1 MARSDST
8 FSPYRL
14 ENIVKEQLTPAG
26 AARRSVSTKPRN
38 SFLFLQGVSS
48 PFFARLVQALR
59 AEGQWVKSV
68 SFNMGDTLYGA
79 GSRVFYSARPEQ
91 LEEFYSQTFKANG
104 ITDLVLFGDR
114 RPVHLPA
121 IALAKRLGVRVH
133 VFEEG
138 YFRPYWVTLERDG
151 VNNHSLLPRDPEWYR
166 EVGKYIPRYHN
177 GNSFKLSFTSRA
189 FHDVMYHVGG
199 ALNKICFP
207 HYKTHAPFN
216 AAVEYAGYIRQG
228 IRLASAKGRD
238 SSVISEVAR
247 NRHPTFLLPL
257 QLDSDAQIRDHSQFN
272 TMKDVLK
279 LVLASFAR
287 HAPGDARLVVKN
299 HPLTPGIV
307 NYHRITLR
315 IAGKFGIAD
324 RVDFLESGHMPTL
337 LSHVAGV
344 ITVNST
350 VGGSSLMHNVPTIAL
365 SDPIYALKG
374 LTHQG
379 SLDDFWLTPE
389 PPDPTLFQRFRSTVI
404 HTTQINGGFYTRCG
418 IDMAVNNSLEVLMAK
433 TSKIEQYL

>member
-1 MARSDST
+1 MSS
-8 FSPYRL
+8 L
-14 ENIVKEQLTPAG
+14 
-26 AARRSVSTKPRN
+26 PRN

-48 PFFARLVQALR
+48 PFFARLAQALR

-68 SFNMGDTLYGA
+68 NFNVGDTLYGK
-79 GSRVFYSARPEQ
+79 GSRVFYSARAEQ
-91 LEEFYSQTFKANG
+91 LEEFYSRTFKAHS

-114 RPVHLPA
+114 RPVHVPA
-121 IALAKRLGVRVH
+121 IELAKRLGVRVH

-151 VNNHSLLPRDPEWYR
+151 VNNHSLLPRDPQWYR

-177 GNSFKLSFTSRA
+177 GQSFKLSFASRA
-189 FHDVMYHVGG
+189 FHDVAYHVGG
-199 ALNKICFP
+199 ALNKVCFP

-228 IRLASAKGRD
+228 LRLARAKTRD
-238 SSVISEVAR
+238 AAVISHVAT
-247 NRHPTFLLPL
+247 NHSQTFLLPL
-257 QLDSDAQIRDHSQFN
+257 QLDSDTQIREHSAFSNMSEVLDHVMQ
-272 TMKDVLK
+272 
-279 LVLASFAR
+279 SFAQF
-287 HAPGDARLVVKN
+287 AASDARLVVKN

-307 NYHRITLR
+307 DYHRITR
-315 IAGKFGIAD
+315 QIAAQYAIAD

-365 SDPIYALKG
+365 SNPIYALKG

-379 SLDDFWLTPE
+379 SLDDFWSTPE
-389 PPDPTLFQRFRSTVI
+389 PPDSTLFQRFRSTVI
-404 HTTQINGGFYTRCG
+404 HTTQVNGGFYTRCG
-418 IDMAVNNSLEVLMAK
+418 IDMAVNNSLEVLLAK
-433 TSKIEQYL
+433 TSKIERYL

>member
-8 FSPYRL
+8 FAPYRL
-14 ENIVKEQLTPAG
+14 ENLAKDQLNPAG

-48 PFFARLVQALR
+48 PFFARLAQALR

-79 GSRVFYSARPEQ
+79 GARVFYSAQPEQ
-91 LEEFYSQTFKANG
+91 LEDFYQQCFKADG

-114 RPVHLPA
+114 RPVHVPA
-121 IALAKRLGVRVH
+121 IALAKRLGIRVH

-151 VNNHSLLPRDPEWYR
+151 VNNHSLLPRDPDWYR

-177 GNSFKLSFTSRA
+177 GNSFRLSFASRA
-189 FHDVMYHVGG
+189 LHDVMYHVGG
-199 ALNKICFP
+199 ALNKVVFP

-228 IRLASAKGRD
+228 IRLMNAKGRD
-238 SSVISEVAR
+238 SEVISEVAR
-247 NRHPTFLLPL
+247 NRHRTFLLPL
-257 QLDSDAQIRDHSQFN
+257 QLDSDSQIRDHSQFN

-279 LVLASFAR
+279 HVLASFAR
-287 HAPGDARLVVKN
+287 HAPSDARLVVKN
-299 HPLTPGIV
+299 HPLTPGLV

-365 SDPIYALKG
+365 SNPIYDLKG

-389 PPDPTLFQRFRSTVI
+389 PPDTTLFQRFRSTVI
-404 HTTQINGGFYTRCG
+404 HTTQVNGGFYTRCG

-433 TSKIEQYL
+433 TSKIERYL

>member
-1 MARSDST
+1 MSS
-8 FSPYRL
+8 L
-14 ENIVKEQLTPAG
+14 
-26 AARRSVSTKPRN
+26 PRN

-48 PFFARLVQALR
+48 PFFARLAQALR

-68 SFNMGDTLYGA
+68 NFNMGDTLYGK
-79 GSRVFYSARPEQ
+79 GSRVFYSARAEQ
-91 LEEFYSQTFKANG
+91 LEEFYSQTFKAHC

-114 RPVHLPA
+114 RPVHVPA
-121 IALAKRLGVRVH
+121 IELAKRMGVRVH

-151 VNNHSLLPRDPEWYR
+151 VNNHSLLPRDPDWYR

-177 GNSFKLSFTSRA
+177 GQSFKLSFASRA

-199 ALNKICFP
+199 ALNKVCFP

-228 IRLASAKGRD
+228 LRLARAKTRD
-238 SSVISEVAR
+238 ANVISHVASNR
-247 NRHPTFLLPL
+247 NPTFLLPL
-257 QLDSDAQIRDHSQFN
+257 QLDSDTQIREHSAFSNMSEVLDHV
-272 TMKDVLK
+272 MK
-279 LVLASFAR
+279 SFAQC
-287 HAPGDARLVVKN
+287 AASDARLVVKN

-307 NYHRITLR
+307 DYHRITR
-315 IAGKFGIAD
+315 KIAAQYAIAD

-365 SDPIYALKG
+365 SNPIYALKG

-379 SLDDFWLTPE
+379 SLDDFWSTPE
-389 PPDPTLFQRFRSTVI
+389 PPDSTLFQRFRSTVI
-404 HTTQINGGFYTRCG
+404 HTTQVNGGFYTRCG
-418 IDMAVNNSLEVLMAK
+418 IDMAVNNSLEVLLAK
-433 TSKIEQYL
+433 TSKIERYL

>member
-1 MARSDST
+1 V
-8 FSPYRL
+8 
-14 ENIVKEQLTPAG
+14 IPAG
-26 AARRSVSTKPRN
+26 TARHPVSRKPRN

-48 PFFARLVQALR
+48 PFFARLAQALR

-68 SFNMGDTLYGA
+68 SFNMGDTLYGS

-91 LEEFYSQTFKANG
+91 LEDFYSQCFKAHG

-114 RPVHLPA
+114 RPVHQPA
-121 IALAKRLGVRVH
+121 VQLAKSLGIRVH

-138 YFRPYWVTLERDG
+138 YFRPYWITLERDG
-151 VNNHSLLPRDPEWYR
+151 VNNHSLLPRDPQWYR
-166 EVGKYIPRYHN
+166 EVGKHIPRYQN
-177 GNSFKLSFTSRA
+177 GNAFRLSFASRA

-207 HYKTHAPFN
+207 HYRTHAPYN

-228 IRLASAKGRD
+228 IRLTRAKARD
-238 SSVISEVAR
+238 AAVISHVVS

-257 QLDSDAQIRDHSQFN
+257 QLDSDAQIRDHSQFSN
-272 TMKDVLK
+272 MSEVLEH
-279 LVLASFAR
+279 VLGSFAAS
-287 HAPGDARLVVKN
+287 APSDARLVVKN

-307 NYHRITLR
+307 NYHRITR
-315 IAGKFGIAD
+315 TIAAQYAIAD

-344 ITVNST
+344 VTVNST
-350 VGGSSLMHNVPTIAL
+350 VGGSSLMHSLPTIAL
-365 SDPIYALKG
+365 SNPIYALKG

-379 SLDDFWLTPE
+379 SLEDFWRTPE
-389 PPDPTLFQRFRSTVI
+389 PPDTTLFQRFRSTVI
-404 HTTQINGGFYTRCG
+404 HTTQVNGGFYTRCG

-433 TSKIEQYL
+433 TSRIERYL